1 MAKKRRRK
9 KKGLKI
15 ILLLIFILLIIGVVY
30 YLITNK
36 KIKVDD
42 IIPVVEE
49 KKLSIID
56 ENSKTRP
63 IAVMINNHNKAR
75 PYHSGLQE
83 AYVVYEMIVEGG
95 LTRYMAIFKDAN
107 TDRIGSV
114 RSSRHNFLDYA
125 LEYDAIYVHYGW
137 SPKAQSDISSLG
149 INNINGLYD
158 ANCFWRDKALNVPSE
173 HTAFTSMEKIKQ
185 IATEKG
191 YSLTSTN
198 SGKVL
203 NYTTDDVSL
212 EPKQVTNENGEKVP
226 DPESDSVVANK
237 VKIPY
242 SSYVTTSYEYDA
254 TNKVYNRFVNGTSHS
269 DYITKKQYNF
279 KNIIV
284 MNVYNYSM
292 DSYGR
297 QDLNTVGTGTGYYIT
312 NGYARPITWSKKTRN
327 SKTTYMYNDGSEIEV
342 NDGNTFIQVQP
353 TSKTTTFE

>member
-1 MAKKRRRK
+1 M
-9 KKGLKI
+9 KI
-15 ILLLIFILLIIGVVY
+15 LQFAFVRFVLLLV
-30 YLITNK
+30 
-36 KIKVDD
+36 
-42 IIPVVEE
+42 
-49 KKLSIID
+49 
-56 ENSKTRP
+56 
-63 IAVMINNHNKAR
+63 KAA
-75 PYHSGLQE
+75 LVLAQW
-83 AYVVYEMIVEGG
+83 
-95 LTRYMAIFKDAN
+95 LT
-107 TDRIGSV
+107 
-114 RSSRHNFLDYA
+114 A
-125 LEYDAIYVHYGW
+125 LC
-137 SPKAQSDISSLG
+137 LG
-149 INNINGLYD
+149 IVVFRQFFFVM
-158 ANCFWRDKALNVPSE
+158 NC
-173 HTAFTSMEKIKQ
+173 MKIKQ